1 MFDLFR
7 SREKSVRI
15 LLGALLLLVALSM
28 LTYLVPSYNTGS
40 SSSDTIIAEI
50 GKDDVI
56 TLPEVQRLIQN
67 TVRGRQLPPDIL
79 PTYIPSMVQQL
90 VTDRALAYEAAR
102 LGFQVTDADLADTI
116 RQSAPSLFQD
126 GRFVGKDAYASML
139 AQQNITIAD
148 FEADLRR
155 QVLMTRLREVAIEGT
170 IVTPLEIEQA
180 YRKKNEKIKIEYVKI
195 PNDKYRAEA
204 QPTIPEIQNFF
215 KANNARYQTPET
227 KNLAIL
233 IADPAKM
240 EQTATA
246 TDADLR
252 RMYTQNLDS
261 FRTPERVKVR
271 HILLKTDAKPA
282 SEEPKIKAKAEDL
295 LKQIRG
301 GADFAALAKKNSE
314 DTGSAAN
321 GGEYPGFVTRGQ
333 TVPEFEKAAFSLKP
347 GQTSDLVKTQYGY
360 HILQVLQH
368 EDARLRPFEEAKSE
382 LAVQGKKQSVND
394 AMNKIS
400 DTAQAALQKDPA
412 HPEKVAA
419 DLNMQL
425 LRVDGHMAGQNIK
438 EIGPSPDFDQAVA
451 TLKKGEPSQLL
462 ALVDNKIALVLV
474 TDVIPSRPQ
483 TFEEVQNRIRDTIT
497 QNRLTMVVQNHA
509 AELAEK
515 AKSMGGDLA
524 KAAKTMGLGVKTS
537 GEIDRSGS
545 VEGLGSATYVQ
556 EGFSRPDGTV
566 FGPISTPD
574 GTVVAKLLQ
583 HADPDLSKLPEQRVA
598 LLDEIKSQKA
608 RDRNSLFEAGLRDAL
623 IKQGK
628 IKIHQ
633 DVINRLLATYRGS
646 PTG

>member
-28 LTYLVPSYNTGS
+28 LTYLVPNYNTGS
-40 SSSDTIIAEI
+40 NSSDTVVAEI

-56 TLPEVQRLIQN
+56 TLMEVQRLIQN
-67 TVRGRQLPPDIL
+67 TVKGRQLPPDIL
-79 PTYIPSMVQQL
+79 PNYVPTMVDQL
-90 VTDRALAYEAAR
+90 VTERALAWEATR

-116 RQSAPSLFQD
+116 RQTAPGLFQD
-126 GRFVGKDAYASML
+126 GRFVGRDAYASML
-139 AQQNITIAD
+139 AQQGLSIAE

-155 QVLMTRLREVAIEGT
+155 QILLTRLRDVALEGT

-180 YRKKNEKIKIEYVKI
+180 YRKKNEKIKIEYVKVA
-195 PNDKYRAEA
+195 NDKYKAEV
-204 QPTIPEIQNFF
+204 QPNAEEMQAFF
-215 KANNARYQTPET
+215 KANNARFHTPET

-240 EQTATA
+240 EQAATP
-246 TDADLR
+246 TDVDLR
-252 RMYTQNLDS
+252 RMYSQNMDS
-261 FRTPERVKVR
+261 FRTPERIKVR
-271 HILLKTDAKPA
+271 HILLKTDGKPA
-282 SEEPKIKAKAEDL
+282 SEDAKIKAKAEDL

-301 GADFAALAKKNSE
+301 GADFAELAKKNSE
-314 DTGSAAN
+314 DTASAVN
-321 GGEYPGFVTRGQ
+321 GGAMPDWVTRGQ

-360 HILQVLQH
+360 HIIQVLQH
-368 EDARLRPFEEAKSE
+368 EDARLRPFEEAKGE
-382 LAVQGKKQSVND
+382 LAVQAKKQLVND

-400 DTAQAALQKDPA
+400 DTGQAALQKDAA

-425 LRVDGHMAGQNIK
+425 VRVDGYKAGQIVK
-438 EIGPSPDFDQAVA
+438 EIGPSPDFDPAVEA
-451 TLKKGEPSQLL
+451 LKKGEASQLL
-462 ALVDNKIALVLV
+462 ALADNKVALALVMEV
-474 TDVIPSRPQ
+474 TPPRPQ
-483 TFEEVQNRIRDTIT
+483 TFEEVQGQIRDTMV
-497 QNRLTMVVQNHA
+497 QNRLVMVVQNHA
-509 AELAEK
+509 KELVDK

-524 KAAKTMGLGVKTS
+524 KAAKSMGLEVKTS
-537 GEIDRSGS
+537 GEIDRSGT
-545 VEGLGSATYVQ
+545 VEGLGSATYIQ
-556 EGFSRPDGTV
+556 DGFGRPDGTV

-574 GTVVAKLLQ
+574 GVVVAKVLQ
-583 HADPDLSKLPEQRVA
+583 HADPDMSKLPEQRA
-598 LLDEIKSQKA
+598 TLRDEIKSQKA

-633 DVINRLLATYRGS
+633 DVINRLVAGYRG
-646 PTG
+646 

>member
-28 LTYLVPSYNTGS
+28 LTYLIPSYNTGS
-40 SSSDTIIAEI
+40 NTSDTIVAEI

-56 TLPEVQRLIQN
+56 TLPEVQKLIQN
-67 TVRGRQLPPDIL
+67 TVRGRQLPPEVVPNYV
-79 PTYIPSMVQQL
+79 PTMVDQM

-102 LGFQVTDADLADTI
+102 LGFQATDADVADTI
-116 RQSAPSLFQD
+116 RQMAPGLFQD
-126 GRFVGKDAYASML
+126 GKFVGKDAYASML
-139 AQQNITIAD
+139 AQQNITIAE
-148 FEADLRR
+148 FETDLRR
-155 QVLMTRLREVAIEGT
+155 QILITRLREVAMEGT

-195 PNDKYRAEA
+195 PNDKYRAEV
-204 QPTIPEIQNFF
+204 QPTAQDLQNFF
-215 KANNARYQTPET
+215 KANSARFQTAEM
-227 KNLAIL
+227 KSLAIL

-240 EQTATA
+240 EQTATP
-246 TDADLR
+246 TDADLQ
-252 RMYTQNLDS
+252 RMYSQNLDS

-271 HILLKTDAKPA
+271 HILLKTDGKPA
-282 SEEPKIKAKAEDL
+282 SEEPKIKVKAEDL

-321 GGEYPGFVTRGQ
+321 GGAMPDWVTRGQ

-360 HILQVLQH
+360 HIIQVLQH

-382 LAVQGKKQSVND
+382 LLVQAKKQAVND

-400 DTAQAALQKDPA
+400 DTAQTALQKDPA

-425 LRVDGHMAGQNIK
+425 VRVDGYAPGQTIK
-438 EIGPSPDFDQAVA
+438 EIGPNPDFGQAVA
-451 TLKKGEPSQLL
+451 ALKQGEVSQLL
-462 ALVDNKIALVLV
+462 ALPDNKVALALV
-474 TDVIPSRPQ
+474 TDVVPPRPQ
-483 TFEEVQNRIRDTIT
+483 TFEEVQNQIRDTIV
-497 QNRLTMVVQNHA
+497 QNRLTVAVQNHA
-509 AELAEK
+509 RELVDK

-524 KAAKTMGLGVKTS
+524 KAAKTMSLEVKTS

-545 VEGLGSATYVQ
+545 VEGLGSAGYIQ
-556 EGFSRPDGTV
+556 EGFTRPDGTV

-574 GTVVAKLLQ
+574 GTVVAKVIQ
-583 HADPDLSKLPEQRVA
+583 HADPDLSKLAEQRVA

-633 DVINRLLATYRGS
+633 DVINRLLASYRG
-646 PTG
+646 

>member
-7 SREKSVRI
+7 SRQKTVRI
-15 LLGALLLLVALSM
+15 FLGALLLLVALSM

-40 SSSDTIIAEI
+40 NTSDIIVAEI
-50 GKDDVI
+50 GKNDVI

-67 TVRGRQLPPDIL
+67 TVRGRQLPADVL
-79 PTYIPSMVQQL
+79 PTYIPTMVDQL
-90 VTDRALAYEAAR
+90 VTERALAYEAAR

-116 RQSAPSLFQD
+116 RQTAPGLFQD
-126 GRFVGKDAYASML
+126 GKFVGADAYAAML
-139 AQQNITIAD
+139 AQQNVTIGE
-148 FEADLRR
+148 FESDVRR
-155 QVLMTRLREVAIEGT
+155 QILISRLRDVALEGT

-180 YRKKNEKIKIEYVKI
+180 FRKKNEKIKIEYVKI
-195 PNDKYRAEA
+195 SNDKYRAEA
-204 QPTIPEIQNFF
+204 QPSAEEVQNFY

-240 EQTATA
+240 EQAATPA
-246 TDADLR
+246 DADLR
-252 RMYTQNLDS
+252 LMYNQNQAS

-271 HILLKTDAKPA
+271 HILLKTEGKPA

-301 GADFAALAKKNSE
+301 GADLAALAKKNSE

-321 GGEYPGFVTRGQ
+321 GGEYPGWVTRGQ
-333 TVPEFEKAAFSLKP
+333 TVPEFEQAAFSLKP

-368 EDARLRPFEEAKSE
+368 EDARLQPFEEAKSE
-382 LAVQGKKQSVND
+382 LAAQWKKQSAND

-400 DTAQAALQKDPA
+400 DTAQAVLQKDAA

-419 DLNMQL
+419 ALNMQL
-425 LRVDGHMAGQNIK
+425 VRVDGFAPGQTVK
-438 EIGPSPDFDQAVA
+438 EIGASPDFDQAVTGLA
-451 TLKKGEPSQLL
+451 KGEASQLL
-462 ALVDNKIALVLV
+462 ALSDHKVALVLV
-474 TDVIPSRPQ
+474 TDVTPPRPQ
-483 TFEEVQNRIRDTIT
+483 TFEEVQTKIRDAMV
-497 QNRLTMVVQNHA
+497 QSRLAAAVQNHA
-509 AELAEK
+509 RELVEK

-524 KAAKTMGLGVKTS
+524 KAAKPMGLEVKTS
-537 GEIDRSGS
+537 GEIDRSGT
-545 VEGLGSATYVQ
+545 VEGLGSANYVQ
-556 EGFSRPDGTV
+556 EGFTRPDGTV

-583 HADPDLSKLPEQRVA
+583 HVAPDLSKLPEQRVA
-598 LLDEIKSQKA
+598 LRDEIKSQKA
-608 RDRNSLFEAGLRDAL
+608 RERNSLFEAGLREAL
-623 IKQGK
+623 VKQGK

-633 DVINRLLATYRGS
+633 DVIDRLLAGYRG
-646 PTG
+646 

>member
-15 LLGALLLLVALSM
+15 LLGALLLLVAFSM
-28 LTYLVPSYNTGS
+28 LTYLVPNYNTGS
-40 SSSDTIIAEI
+40 NTSDTIVAEI
-50 GKDDVI
+50 GKNDVI

-67 TVRGRQLPPDIL
+67 TVRGRQLPPEVL
-79 PTYIPSMVQQL
+79 PNYVPTMVDQL
-90 VTDRALAYEAAR
+90 VTERALAYEAAR
-102 LGFQVTDADLADTI
+102 LGFTVTDADLADTI
-116 RQSAPSLFQD
+116 RQSAPGLFQD
-126 GRFVGKDAYASML
+126 GRFVGRDAYASML
-139 AQQNITIAD
+139 AQQNVTIAE

-155 QVLMTRLREVAIEGT
+155 QILINRLREVAIEGT

-195 PNDKYRAEA
+195 SNDKYRAEA
-204 QPTIPEIQNFF
+204 QPSAEELQTYYR
-215 KANNARYQTPET
+215 ANNARYQTSEM

-240 EQTATA
+240 EQTATPSD
-246 TDADLR
+246 TDLR
-252 RMYTQNLDS
+252 RMYSQNQES

-271 HILLKTDAKPA
+271 HILLKTDGKPA

-314 DTGSAAN
+314 DTGSAAS

-360 HILQVLQH
+360 HIIQVLQH

-382 LAVQGKKQSVND
+382 LAVQAKKQLVND

-412 HPEKVAA
+412 HPETVAA
-419 DLNMQL
+419 SLNMQL
-425 LRVDGHMAGQNIK
+425 VRVDGFTAGQTIK
-438 EIGPSPDFDQAVA
+438 EIGPSPDFEQAVA
-451 TLKKGEPSQLL
+451 GLKKGESSQLL
-462 ALVDNKIALVLV
+462 ALADNKVALALLLDV
-474 TDVIPSRPQ
+474 TPPRPQ
-483 TFEEVQNRIRDTIT
+483 TFEEVQSRIRDNIT
-497 QNRLTMVVQNHA
+497 QNRLVVAVQNHA
-509 AELAEK
+509 KELVDK
-515 AKSMGGDLA
+515 TRSMGGDLA
-524 KAAKTMGLGVKTS
+524 KAAKTMGLEVKTS
-537 GEIDRSGS
+537 GEIDRSGT
-545 VEGLGSATYVQ
+545 VEGLGSATYIQ
-556 EGFSRPDGTV
+556 EGFTRPDGAV

-574 GTVVAKLLQ
+574 ATVVAKVLQ

-598 LLDEIKSQKA
+598 LRDEIKSQKA

-623 IKQGK
+623 VKQGK

-633 DVINRLLATYRGS
+633 DVINRLLAGYRG
-646 PTG
+646 

>member
-28 LTYLVPSYNTGS
+28 LTYLIPSYNTGTDT
-40 SSSDTIIAEI
+40 SDMIVAEI
-50 GKDDVI
+50 GKNDVI

-67 TVRGRQLPPDIL
+67 TVRGRQLPPEIL
-79 PTYIPSMVQQL
+79 PNYVPTMVDQM
-90 VTDRALAYEAAR
+90 VTEHALAYEAAR

-116 RQSAPSLFQD
+116 RQSAPGLFQD
-126 GRFVGKDAYASML
+126 GKFVGKDAYASML
-139 AQQNITIAD
+139 AQQNVSIAE
-148 FEADLRR
+148 FESDLRR
-155 QVLMTRLREVAIEGT
+155 QILITRLREVAVEGT

-180 YRKKNEKIKIEYVKI
+180 FRKKNEKIKIEYVTLT
-195 PNDKYRAEA
+195 NDKYRAEV
-204 QPTIPEIQNFF
+204 QPTIEDMQNFF
-215 KANNARYQTPET
+215 KANNARYKTAET

-240 EQTATA
+240 EQTANP

-252 RMYTQNLDS
+252 RMYSQNLDS

-271 HILLKTDAKPA
+271 HILLKTDGKPA
-282 SEEPKIKAKAEDL
+282 SEEPQIKAKAEDL

-314 DTGSAAN
+314 DPASAVN

-360 HILQVLQH
+360 HIIQVLQH

-382 LAVQGKKQSVND
+382 LLAQAKKQAVND

-400 DTAQAALQKDPA
+400 DTAQTVLQKDPA

-425 LRVDGHMAGQNIK
+425 VRVDGYAAGQTIK
-438 EIGPSPDFDQAVA
+438 EIGPSPDFGQAVA
-451 TLKKGEPSQLL
+451 ALNKGEVSQLV
-462 ALVDNKIALVLV
+462 ALPDNKVVLALV
-474 TDVIPSRPQ
+474 TDVVAPRPQ
-483 TFEEVQNRIRDTIT
+483 TFEEVQSQIRDTIA
-497 QNRLTMVVQNHA
+497 QNRLTVAVQNHA
-509 AELAEK
+509 KELVEK

-524 KAAKTMGLGVKTS
+524 KAAKSMGLEVKTS
-537 GEIDRSGS
+537 GEIDRSGT
-545 VEGLGSATYVQ
+545 VPGLGSASYLQ

-574 GTVVAKLLQ
+574 GTVVAKVIA
-583 HADPDLSKLPEQRVA
+583 HVDPDLSKLPEQRVA
-598 LLDEIKSQKA
+598 LRDQIKSEKA
-608 RDRNSLFEAGLRDAL
+608 RDRNSLFETGLRDAL
-623 IKQGK
+623 VKQGK

-633 DVINRLLATYRGS
+633 DVINRLLASYRG
-646 PTG
+646 

>member
-28 LTYLVPSYNTGS
+28 LTYLVPNYNTGTNT
-40 SSSDTIIAEI
+40 SDTIIAEI

-56 TLPEVQRLIQN
+56 TLAEVQRLIQN

-79 PTYIPSMVQQL
+79 PNYVPTMVDQM
-90 VTDRALAYEAAR
+90 VTERALAYEATR

-116 RQSAPSLFQD
+116 RQTAPGLFQD
-126 GRFVGKDAYASML
+126 GKFVGTDAYANML
-139 AQQNITIAD
+139 AQQNISIAE
-148 FEADLRR
+148 FESDLRR
-155 QVLMTRLREVAIEGT
+155 QILITRLREVAIEGT

-195 PNDKYRAEA
+195 PNDKYRGEVQPSAEDM
-204 QPTIPEIQNFF
+204 QRFY
-215 KANNARYQTPET
+215 KANSARYVTPET
-227 KNLAIL
+227 KNLVIL

-240 EQTATA
+240 ELAATPA
-246 TDADLR
+246 DADLR
-252 RMYTQNLDS
+252 RLYSQNLDS

-271 HILLKTDAKPA
+271 HILLKTDGKPA

-314 DTGSAAN
+314 DTGSAVN
-321 GGEYPGFVTRGQ
+321 GGAMPDWVTRGQ

-360 HILQVLQH
+360 HIIQVLQH
-368 EDARLRPFEEAKSE
+368 EDARLQPFEEAKAP
-382 LAVQGKKQSVND
+382 LIVQAKKQLVND
-394 AMNKIS
+394 AMNRIS
-400 DTAQAALQKDPA
+400 DTGQAALQKDPA
-412 HPEKVAA
+412 HPETVAA
-419 DLNMQL
+419 GLNMQL
-425 LRVDGHMAGQNIK
+425 VRVDGFAAGQPIK
-438 EIGPSPDFDQAVA
+438 EVGASPDFEQAVA
-451 TLKKGEPSQLL
+451 ALKKGEASQLV
-462 ALVDNKIALVLV
+462 ALPDNKVALVLV
-474 TDVIPSRPQ
+474 TDVTPPRPQ
-483 TFEEVQNRIRDTIT
+483 TFEEVQSKIRDSIA
-497 QNRLTMVVQNHA
+497 QNRLVVAVQNHA
-509 AELAEK
+509 KELVEK

-524 KAAKTMGLGVKTS
+524 KAAKTMGLEAKTS
-537 GEIDRSGS
+537 GDLDRSGS
-545 VEGLGSATYVQ
+545 VEGLGAASYVQ

-574 GTVVAKLLQ
+574 GVVVAKVLQ
-583 HADPDLSKLPEQRVA
+583 HTDPDLSKLPEQRVA
-598 LLDEIKSQKA
+598 LRDEIKSQKG
-608 RDRNSLFEAGLRDAL
+608 RDRDSLFEAGLRDAL

-633 DVINRLLATYRGS
+633 DVINRLLASYRS
-646 PTG
+646 

>member
-15 LLGALLLLVALSM
+15 LLGALLVLVALSM

-40 SSSDTIIAEI
+40 NTSDTIVAEI

-56 TLPEVQRLIQN
+56 TLPEVQTLIRN
-67 TVRGRQLPPDIL
+67 TVRGRQLPPDVL
-79 PTYIPSMVQQL
+79 PNYVPTMVDQM
-90 VTDRALAYEAAR
+90 VTEHALAYEAAR

-116 RQSAPSLFQD
+116 RRSAPGLFQD

-139 AQQNITIAD
+139 AQQNVTIAE
-148 FEADLRR
+148 FESDLRR
-155 QVLMTRLREVAIEGT
+155 QILITRLREVAMEGT

-195 PNDKYRAEA
+195 PNDKYRAEV
-204 QPTIPEIQNFF
+204 QPAMEDLQNFF
-215 KANNARYQTPET
+215 KANNARYRTPET

-240 EQTATA
+240 EQAATPA
-246 TDADLR
+246 DADLR
-252 RMYTQNLDS
+252 RMYSQNLDS

-271 HILLKTDAKPA
+271 HILLKTEGKPA
-282 SEEPKIKAKAEDL
+282 SEEPKIKAQAEDL

-301 GADFAALAKKNSE
+301 GADFAALAKKYSE
-314 DTGSAAN
+314 DPGSAAN
-321 GGEYPGFVTRGQ
+321 GGEYPSFVTRGQ
-333 TVPEFEKAAFSLKP
+333 TVPEFEKAAFSLKQ
-347 GQTSDLVKTQYGY
+347 GQTSDLVRTQYGY
-360 HILQVLQH
+360 HIIQVLQH

-382 LAVQGKKQSVND
+382 LTVQAKKQLVND
-394 AMNKIS
+394 AMNRIS

-412 HPEKVAA
+412 HPEKAAA

-425 LRVDGHMAGQNIK
+425 VRVDGYAAGQNVK

-451 TLKKGEPSQLL
+451 TLKKGEASQLL
-462 ALVDNKIALVLV
+462 GLVANKVALVLV
-474 TDVIPSRPQ
+474 TDVVPSQPQ
-483 TFEEVQNRIRDTIT
+483 TFEEVQNQIRDAIV
-497 QNRLTMVVQNHA
+497 QNRLAVAVQNHA
-509 AELAEK
+509 RELVEK

-524 KAAKTMGLGVKTS
+524 KAAKTMGLEVKTS
-537 GEIDRSGS
+537 GEIDRSGT
-545 VEGLGSATYVQ
+545 VEGLGSAAYVQ

-574 GTVVAKLLQ
+574 ATVAAKVLQ
-583 HADPDLSKLPEQRVA
+583 HVDPDLSKLPEQRVA
-598 LLDEIKSQKA
+598 LRDEIKSQKA
-608 RDRNSLFEAGLRDAL
+608 RDRNSLFETGLRDAL
-623 IKQGK
+623 VKQGK

-633 DVINRLLATYRGS
+633 DVINRLLASYRG
-646 PTG
+646 

>member
-7 SREKSVRI
+7 SRQKTVRI
-15 LLGALLLLVALSM
+15 FLGALLLLVALSM

-40 SSSDTIIAEI
+40 NTSDTIIAEI

-56 TLPEVQRLIQN
+56 TVPEVQRLIQN
-67 TVRGRQLPPDIL
+67 TVRGRQLPAEVL
-79 PTYIPSMVQQL
+79 PTYIPTMVDQL
-90 VTDRALAYEAAR
+90 VTERAMAYESAR

-116 RQSAPSLFQD
+116 RQTAPALFQD
-126 GRFVGKDAYASML
+126 GRFVGADTYAAML
-139 AQQNITIAD
+139 AQQNLTIGE
-148 FEADLRR
+148 FESDLRR
-155 QVLMTRLREVAIEGT
+155 QILISRLRDVAMEGT

-180 YRKKNEKIKIEYVKI
+180 FRKRNEKIKIEYVKI

-204 QPTIPEIQNFF
+204 QPSAEEVQNFY
-215 KANNARYQTPET
+215 KANTLRYQTPAT

-240 EQTATA
+240 EQTATPA
-246 TDADLR
+246 DADLR
-252 RMYTQNLDS
+252 RMYSQNQES

-271 HILLKTDAKPA
+271 HILLKTEGKPA
-282 SEEPKIKAKAEDL
+282 SEEPKIEAKAEDL

-314 DTGSAAN
+314 DPGSAAN
-321 GGEYPGFVTRGQ
+321 GGEYPGWVTRGQ

-360 HILQVLQH
+360 HIIQVLQH
-368 EDARLRPFEEAKSE
+368 EDAGLRPFEEAKSE
-382 LAVQGKKQSVND
+382 LAAQWKKQSVSD

-419 DLNMQL
+419 TLNMQL
-425 LRVDGHMAGQNIK
+425 VRVDGFAPGQTIK

-451 TLKKGEPSQLL
+451 GLAKGEASQLL
-462 ALVDNKIALVLV
+462 ALADNKVALVLV
-474 TDVIPSRPQ
+474 TDVKPPRPQ
-483 TFEEVQNRIRDTIT
+483 AFEEVQNKIRDALV
-497 QNRLTMVVQNHA
+497 QNRLAVAVQNHA
-509 AELAEK
+509 SELVEK

-524 KAAKTMGLGVKTS
+524 KAAKSMGLEVKTS
-537 GEIDRSGS
+537 GDIDRSGT
-545 VEGLGSATYVQ
+545 VEGLGSANYVQ
-556 EGFSRPDGTV
+556 EGFTRPDGTV

-574 GTVVAKLLQ
+574 ATVVAKLLQ
-583 HADPDLSKLPEQRVA
+583 HVDPDLSKLPEQRVA
-598 LLDEIKSQKA
+598 LRDEIKSQKA
-608 RDRNSLFEAGLRDAL
+608 RDRDSLFEAGLRQAL

-633 DVINRLLATYRGS
+633 DVIDRLLAGYRG
-646 PTG
+646 

>member
-40 SSSDTIIAEI
+40 SSSDMIVAEI

-56 TLPEVQRLIQN
+56 TLQEVQTLIQN
-67 TVRGRQLPPDIL
+67 TMRGRQLPADVL
-79 PTYIPSMVQQL
+79 PTYLPTMVDQL
-90 VTDRALAYEAAR
+90 VTDRALAYEATR

-116 RQSAPSLFQD
+116 RQTAPGLFQD
-126 GRFVGKDAYASML
+126 GRFVGKDAYAAML
-139 AQQNITIAD
+139 AQQNVTIAE
-148 FEADLRR
+148 FESDLRR
-155 QVLMTRLREVAIEGT
+155 QILINRLREVAIEGT

-180 YRKKNEKIKIEYVKI
+180 YRRKNEKIKIEYVKI
-195 PNDKYRAEA
+195 PNDNYRAEA
-204 QPTIPEIQNFF
+204 QPTGAEMQNYF

-240 EQTATA
+240 EQAATP

-252 RMYTQNLDS
+252 HMYSQNLDS

-271 HILLKTDAKPA
+271 HILLKTEGKPA
-282 SEEPKIKAKAEDL
+282 SEEPKIKAQAEDL

-314 DTGSAAN
+314 DPGSAAN
-321 GGEYPGFVTRGQ
+321 GGEYPGWVTRGQ
-333 TVPEFEKAAFSLKP
+333 TVPEFEKTAFSLKP

-360 HILQVLQH
+360 HIIQVLQH
-368 EDARLRPFEEAKSE
+368 EDARLQPFEEAKND
-382 LAVQGKKQSVND
+382 LTAQWKKQSGSD

-425 LRVDGHMAGQNIK
+425 VRVDGHAAGQTIK
-438 EIGPSPDFDQAVA
+438 EIGPSPDFDQAVE
-451 TLKKGEPSQLL
+451 TLKKGEASQLL
-462 ALVDNKIALVLV
+462 ALPGNKVALALV
-474 TDVIPSRPQ
+474 TDATPPRPQ
-483 TFEEVQNRIRDTIT
+483 TFEEVQDQIRETLV
-497 QNRLTMVVQNHA
+497 QGRLTTAVQNHA
-509 AELAEK
+509 RELVEK
-515 AKSMGGDLA
+515 AKSMGGDLE
-524 KAAKTMGLGVKTS
+524 KAAKAMGLEVKTS

-545 VEGLGSATYVQ
+545 VEGLGSATYLQ
-556 EGFSRPDGTV
+556 EGFTRPDGTV

-574 GTVVAKLLQ
+574 ATVVAKVIQ
-583 HADPDLSKLPEQRVA
+583 HVDPDMSKLPEQRA
-598 LLDEIKSQKA
+598 TLRDEIKSQKA

-623 IKQGK
+623 VKQGK

-633 DVINRLLATYRGS
+633 DVINRLLASYRG
-646 PTG
+646 

>member
-15 LLGALLLLVALSM
+15 FLGALLLLVALSM

-40 SSSDTIIAEI
+40 STSDTIVAEI

-56 TLPEVQRLIQN
+56 TQTEVQTLIRN
-67 TVRGRQLPPDIL
+67 TVKGRQLPPEVLPNYL
-79 PTYIPSMVQQL
+79 PTMVDQL
-90 VTDRALAYEAAR
+90 VTDHALAYEAER
-102 LGFQVTDADLADTI
+102 LGFQVTDADLADAI
-116 RQSAPSLFQD
+116 RQTVPSLFQD
-126 GRFVGKDAYASML
+126 GKFVGKDAYAAML
-139 AQQNITIAD
+139 AEQNITIGE
-148 FEADLRR
+148 FEADMRR
-155 QVLMTRLREVAIEGT
+155 QILITRLREVAIEGT

-195 PNDKYRAEA
+195 PNDKYRAEV
-204 QPTIPEIQNFF
+204 QPAAEDMQTYF
-215 KANNARYQTPET
+215 KANSARYKTAET

-233 IADPAKM
+233 IGDPGRM
-240 EQTATA
+240 EQAATP

-252 RMYTQNLDS
+252 RLYSQNQDS

-271 HILLKTDAKPA
+271 HILLKTEGKPA
-282 SEEPKIKAKAEDL
+282 SDEPKIKARAEDL

-301 GADFAALAKKNSE
+301 GADFAALAKQNSE
-314 DTGSAAN
+314 DPGSAVN
-321 GGEYPGFVTRGQ
+321 GGSMPDWVTRGQ

-360 HILQVLQH
+360 HIIQVPQH
-368 EDARLRPFEEAKSE
+368 EDARLRPFEEAKGE
-382 LAVQGKKQSVND
+382 LMVQAKKQLVDD
-394 AMNKIS
+394 AMNKVS

-425 LRVDGHMAGQNIK
+425 VSVNGYVPGQTIK
-438 EIGPSPDFDQAVA
+438 EIGPSPDLDQAVA
-451 TLKKGEPSQLL
+451 TLKKGEASPLV
-462 ALVDNKIALVLV
+462 ALKDNKVALAVV
-474 TDVIPSRPQ
+474 TDVTPPRQQ
-483 TFEEVQNRIRDTIT
+483 TFEEVQNQIRETFV
-497 QNRLTMVVQNHA
+497 QNKLTAAVQNHA
-509 AELAEK
+509 KELVEK

-524 KAAKTMGLGVKTS
+524 KAAKSMGLEVKTS
-537 GEIDRSGS
+537 DEIDRSGS

-556 EGFSRPDGTV
+556 EGFTRPDGTV

-574 GTVVAKLLQ
+574 GTVVAKVIE
-583 HADPDLSKLPEQRVA
+583 HVDPDMSKLPEQRAA
-598 LLDEIKSQKA
+598 LRDSIKSEKA
-608 RDRNSLFEAGLRDAL
+608 RDRNSLFEAGLREAL

-633 DVINRLLATYRGS
+633 EVINRLIASFRG
-646 PTG
+646 

>member
-40 SSSDTIIAEI
+40 NASDMIVAEI

-79 PTYIPSMVQQL
+79 PTYIPTMVDQM
-90 VTDRALAYEAAR
+90 VTDHALAYEATR
-102 LGFQVTDADLADTI
+102 LGFQVTDADVAETI
-116 RQSAPSLFQD
+116 RQEAPNLFQD
-126 GRFVGKDAYASML
+126 GRFVGKDAYAAML
-139 AQQNITIAD
+139 AQQNVTIAE
-148 FEADLRR
+148 FESDLRR
-155 QVLMTRLREVAIEGT
+155 QLLITRLREVAIEGT

-195 PNDKYRAEA
+195 PNDKYRAEV
-204 QPTIPEIQNFF
+204 QPTTEEMQNFF
-215 KANNARYQTPET
+215 KANNARFQTAET
-227 KNLAIL
+227 KDLAIL

-240 EQTATA
+240 EQAATP

-252 RMYTQNLDS
+252 RMYSQNLDS

-271 HILLKTDAKPA
+271 HILLKTEGKPA
-282 SEEPKIKAKAEDL
+282 SEEPAIRAKAEDL

-314 DTGSAAN
+314 DTASAAN
-321 GGEYPGFVTRGQ
+321 GGEYPGWVTRGQ

-360 HILQVLQH
+360 HIIQVLQH
-368 EDARLRPFEEAKSE
+368 QDARLQPFEEVKSE
-382 LAVQGKKQSVND
+382 LATQWKKQSAND

-412 HPEKVAA
+412 NLEKVAA
-419 DLNMQL
+419 DLDMQL
-425 LRVDGHMAGQNIK
+425 VRVNGHAAGQLVK
-438 EIGPSPDFDQAVA
+438 EIGPNPDFDQAVA
-451 TLKKGEPSQLL
+451 GLKKGEASQLL
-462 ALVDNKIALVLV
+462 VLPDNKVGLVLV
-474 TDVIPSRPQ
+474 TDVTPPRPE
-483 TFEEVQNRIRDTIT
+483 TFEEVQNQIRDTIT

-509 AELAEK
+509 KELVEK

-524 KAAKTMGLGVKTS
+524 KAAKTMGLEVKTS

-545 VEGLGSATYVQ
+545 VEGLGSASYVQ
-556 EGFSRPDGTV
+556 EGFTRPDGTV

-574 GTVVAKLLQ
+574 GTVVAKVLQ
-583 HADPDLSKLPEQRVA
+583 HVDPDMSKLPEQRVT
-598 LLDEIKSQKA
+598 LRDEIKSQKA

-633 DVINRLLATYRGS
+633 DVINRLLASYRG
-646 PTG
+646 

>member
-28 LTYLVPSYNTGS
+28 LTYLIPSYNTGS
-40 SSSDTIIAEI
+40 STSDMIVAEI

-56 TLPEVQRLIQN
+56 TVPEVQTLIQN
-67 TVRGRQLPPDIL
+67 TVRGRQLPPEVL
-79 PTYIPSMVQQL
+79 PTYLPTMVDQM
-90 VTDRALAYEAAR
+90 VTDRAVAYEAAR

-116 RQSAPSLFQD
+116 RQTAPGLFQD
-126 GRFVGKDAYASML
+126 GKFVGKDAYAAML
-139 AQQNITIAD
+139 AQQNITIEQ
-148 FEADLRR
+148 FESDLRR
-155 QVLMTRLREVAIEGT
+155 QLLITRLREVAIEGT

-195 PNDKYRAEA
+195 PNDKYRSEV
-204 QPTIPEIQNFF
+204 QPTAEEMQGFF

-227 KNLAIL
+227 RNLAIL

-240 EQTATA
+240 EQSATP
-246 TDADLR
+246 TDTDLQ
-252 RMYTQNLDS
+252 RMYSQNQDS

-271 HILLKTDAKPA
+271 HILLKTEGKPA
-282 SEEPKIKAKAEDL
+282 SEEPKIKARAEDL

-314 DTGSAAN
+314 DPGSAAN
-321 GGEYPGFVTRGQ
+321 GGEYPGWVTRGQ
-333 TVPEFEKAAFSLKP
+333 TVPEFEKTAFSLKA
-347 GQTSDLVKTQYGY
+347 GQISDLVKTQYGY
-360 HILQVLQH
+360 HIIQVLQH
-368 EDARLRPFEEAKSE
+368 EDARLRPFEEAKGE
-382 LAVQGKKQSVND
+382 LAAQWKKQHVND
-394 AMNKIS
+394 VMDQIS

-412 HPEKVAA
+412 HPDKVAA

-425 LRVDGHMAGQNIK
+425 VRVDGYVAGQTVK
-438 EIGPSPDFDQAVA
+438 EIGSSADFDQAVA
-451 TLKKGEPSQLL
+451 TLKKGEASQLVTL
-462 ALVDNKIALVLV
+462 SGNKVAVALV
-474 TDVIPSRPQ
+474 TDVVPSRPQ
-483 TFEEVQNRIRDTIT
+483 TFEEVQNQIRDLMV
-497 QNRLTMVVQNHA
+497 QNRLTLAVQEHA
-509 AELAEK
+509 KVLVDK

-524 KAAKTMGLGVKTS
+524 TAAKTMGLEVKTS

-545 VEGLGSATYVQ
+545 VEGLGSASYIQ
-556 EGFSRPDGTV
+556 EGFTRPDGAV

-583 HADPDLSKLPEQRVA
+583 HVAPDLSKLPEQRVA
-598 LLDEIKSQKA
+598 LRDEIKSQKA

-633 DVINRLLATYRGS
+633 DVINRLLASYRG
-646 PTG
+646 

>member
-28 LTYLVPSYNTGS
+28 LTYLVPSYNTGTNT
-40 SSSDTIIAEI
+40 SDMIVAEI

-67 TVRGRQLPPDIL
+67 TVHGRQLPPDIL
-79 PTYIPSMVQQL
+79 PTYVPTMVDQL

-126 GRFVGKDAYASML
+126 GRFVGKDAYAAML
-139 AQQNITIAD
+139 AQQNITIAE
-148 FEADLRR
+148 FESDLRR
-155 QVLMTRLREVAIEGT
+155 QILITRLREVAIEGT

-195 PNDKYRAEA
+195 PNDKYRGEV
-204 QPTIPEIQNFF
+204 QPTIEEIQSFF
-215 KANNARYQTPET
+215 KANNARYQTAET

-240 EQTATA
+240 EQAATPA
-246 TDADLR
+246 DADLR
-252 RMYTQNLDS
+252 RMYSQNLDS

-271 HILLKTDAKPA
+271 HILLKTEGKPA
-282 SEEPKIKAKAEDL
+282 SEEPKIRAKAEDL

-314 DTGSAAN
+314 DPGSAAN
-321 GGEYPGFVTRGQ
+321 GGEYPGWVTRGQ
-333 TVPEFEKAAFSLKP
+333 TVPEFEQAAFSLKP
-347 GQTSDLVKTQYGY
+347 GQTSDLIKTQYGY
-360 HILQVLQH
+360 HIIQVLQH
-368 EDARLRPFEEAKSE
+368 EDARLRPFEETKSE
-382 LAVQGKKQSVND
+382 LTVQWKKQHVND
-394 AMNKIS
+394 VMNQIS
-400 DTAQAALQKDPA
+400 DVAQAALQKDPA

-425 LRVDGHMAGQNIK
+425 VRVDGHVAGQLVK
-438 EIGPSPDFDQAVA
+438 EIGPNPEFDQAIA
-451 TLKKGEPSQLL
+451 TLKKGEASQLL
-462 ALVDNKIALVLV
+462 VLPDNKAGLALVM
-474 TDVIPSRPQ
+474 DVIPSRPQ
-483 TFEEVQNRIRDTIT
+483 TFEEVQNRIRDTIA
-497 QNRLTMVVQNHA
+497 QNRLTVAVQNHA
-509 AELAEK
+509 KELVEK

-524 KAAKTMGLGVKTS
+524 KAAKSTGLDVKTS

-545 VEGLGSATYVQ
+545 VEGVGSASYVQ
-556 EGFSRPDGTV
+556 EGFTRPDGTV
-566 FGPISTPD
+566 FGPISAPD
-574 GTVVAKLLQ
+574 GTVVAKVIQ
-583 HADPDLSKLPEQRVA
+583 HIDPDMSKLPEQRVT
-598 LLDEIKSQKA
+598 LRDEIKSQKA

-623 IKQGK
+623 VKQGK

-633 DVINRLLATYRGS
+633 DVINRLLASYRG
-646 PTG
+646 

>member
-28 LTYLVPSYNTGS
+28 LTYLIPSYNTGS
-40 SSSDTIIAEI
+40 STSDMIVAEI

-56 TLPEVQRLIQN
+56 TVPEVQTLIQN
-67 TVRGRQLPPDIL
+67 TVRGRQLPPEVL
-79 PTYIPSMVQQL
+79 PTYLPTMVDQM
-90 VTDRALAYEAAR
+90 VTDRAVAYEAAR

-116 RQSAPSLFQD
+116 RQTAPGLFQD
-126 GRFVGKDAYASML
+126 GKFVGKDAYAAML
-139 AQQNITIAD
+139 AQQNITIEQ
-148 FEADLRR
+148 FESDLRR
-155 QVLMTRLREVAIEGT
+155 QLLITRLREVAIEGT

-195 PNDKYRAEA
+195 PNDKYRSEV
-204 QPTIPEIQNFF
+204 QPTAEEMQGFF

-227 KNLAIL
+227 RNLAIL

-240 EQTATA
+240 EQSATP
-246 TDADLR
+246 TDTDLQ
-252 RMYTQNLDS
+252 RMYSQNQDS

-271 HILLKTDAKPA
+271 HILLKTEGKPA
-282 SEEPKIKAKAEDL
+282 SEEPKIKARAEDL

-314 DTGSAAN
+314 DPGSAAN
-321 GGEYPGFVTRGQ
+321 GGEYPGWVTRGQ
-333 TVPEFEKAAFSLKP
+333 TVPEFEKTAFSLKA
-347 GQTSDLVKTQYGY
+347 GQISDLVKTQYGY
-360 HILQVLQH
+360 HIIQVLQH
-368 EDARLRPFEEAKSE
+368 EDARLRPFEEAKGE
-382 LAVQGKKQSVND
+382 LAAQWKKQHVND
-394 AMNKIS
+394 VMDQIS

-412 HPEKVAA
+412 HPDKVAA
-419 DLNMQL
+419 DLNMEL
-425 LRVDGHMAGQNIK
+425 VRVDGYVAGQTVK
-438 EIGPSPDFDQAVA
+438 EIGSSADFDQAVA
-451 TLKKGEPSQLL
+451 TLKKGEASQLVTL
-462 ALVDNKIALVLV
+462 SGNKVAVALV
-474 TDVIPSRPQ
+474 TDVVPSRPQ
-483 TFEEVQNRIRDTIT
+483 TFEEVQNQIRDLMV
-497 QNRLTMVVQNHA
+497 QNRLTLAVQEHA
-509 AELAEK
+509 KVLVDK

-524 KAAKTMGLGVKTS
+524 TAAKTMGLEVKTS

-545 VEGLGSATYVQ
+545 VEGLGSASYIQ
-556 EGFSRPDGTV
+556 EGFTRPDGAV

-574 GTVVAKLLQ
+574 GTVVAKVIQ

-598 LLDEIKSQKA
+598 LRDEIKSQKA

-633 DVINRLLATYRGS
+633 DVINRLLASYRG
-646 PTG
+646 

>member
-40 SSSDTIIAEI
+40 SSSDTIVAEI

-67 TVRGRQLPPDIL
+67 TVRGRQLPPDVL
-79 PTYIPSMVQQL
+79 PTYIPTMVQQL

-126 GRFVGKDAYASML
+126 GKFVGRDVYASML
-139 AQQNITIAD
+139 AQQNVTIAE

-155 QVLMTRLREVAIEGT
+155 QVLITRLREVAIEGT

-204 QPTIPEIQNFF
+204 QPTIQEMQNFF
-215 KANNARYQTPET
+215 KANTARYHTPET

-233 IADPAKM
+233 IADPAKL
-240 EQTATA
+240 EQAVTP

-271 HILLKTDAKPA
+271 HILLKTDGKPA

-314 DTGSAAN
+314 DTGSAAS

-360 HILQVLQH
+360 HIIQVLEHQ
-368 EDARLRPFEEAKSE
+368 DARLRPFDEVKAD
-382 LAVQGKKQSVND
+382 LATQWKKQRVND
-394 AMNKIS
+394 ILENVS
-400 DTAQAALQKDPA
+400 DKAQTALQKNTT

-419 DLNMQL
+419 DFNMQ
-425 LRVDGHMAGQNIK
+425 VVKADGVAPGQAYP
-438 EIGPSPDFDQAVA
+438 EIGTNSDFDQSVSG
-451 TLKKGEPSQLL
+451 LKVGEASQ
-462 ALVDNKIALVLV
+462 
-474 TDVIPSRPQ
+474 P
-483 TFEEVQNRIRDTIT
+483 
-497 QNRLTMVVQNHA
+497 
-509 AELAEK
+509 
-515 AKSMGGDLA
+515 
-524 KAAKTMGLGVKTS
+524 
-537 GEIDRSGS
+537 
-545 VEGLGSATYVQ
+545 
-556 EGFSRPDGTV
+556 
-566 FGPISTPD
+566 
-574 GTVVAKLLQ
+574 
-583 HADPDLSKLPEQRVA
+583 VA
-598 LLDEIKSQKA
+598 LPGNKVALAVVTGIVPPRPSTFDEVKDQI
-608 RDRNSLFEAGLRDAL
+608 
-623 IKQGK
+623 
-628 IKIHQ
+628 
-633 DVINRLLATYRGS
+633 
-646 PTG
+646 

>member
-28 LTYLVPSYNTGS
+28 LTYLVPNYNTGS
-40 SSSDTIIAEI
+40 NTSDMIIAEI

-67 TVRGRQLPPDIL
+67 TVKGRQLPPDVL
-79 PTYIPSMVQQL
+79 PTYVPTLVDQMV
-90 VTDRALAYEAAR
+90 TERALAYEAAR

-116 RQSAPSLFQD
+116 RQSAPALFQD
-126 GRFVGKDAYASML
+126 GRFVGADAYAAML
-139 AQQNITIAD
+139 AQQNITIAE
-148 FEADLRR
+148 FESDLRR
-155 QVLMTRLREVAIEGT
+155 QILITRLRDVAIEGT

-204 QPTIPEIQNFF
+204 QPTAEELQNFYR
-215 KANNARYQTPET
+215 ANNARYQTPET

-240 EQTATA
+240 EQAATPA
-246 TDADLR
+246 DADLR
-252 RMYTQNLDS
+252 LMYNQNQAS

-271 HILLKTDAKPA
+271 HILLKTEGKPA
-282 SEEPKIKAKAEDL
+282 SEEPKIKAQAEDL

-333 TVPEFEKAAFSLKP
+333 TVPEFEKAAFSLKQ

-360 HILQVLQH
+360 HIIQVLQH
-368 EDARLRPFEEAKSE
+368 EDARLRPFEEAKTE
-382 LAVQGKKQSVND
+382 LMAQAKKQIAND

-400 DTAQAALQKDPA
+400 DTAQAELQKDPA

-425 LRVDGHMAGQNIK
+425 VRVDGYTLGQPVK
-438 EIGPSPDFDQAVA
+438 EIGPSPDFDPAVEA
-451 TLKKGEPSQLL
+451 LK
-462 ALVDNKIALVLV
+462 
-474 TDVIPSRPQ
+474 
-483 TFEEVQNRIRDTIT
+483 
-497 QNRLTMVVQNHA
+497 
-509 AELAEK
+509 
-515 AKSMGGDLA
+515 
-524 KAAKTMGLGVKTS
+524 
-537 GEIDRSGS
+537 
-545 VEGLGSATYVQ
+545 
-556 EGFSRPDGTV
+556 
-566 FGPISTPD
+566 
-574 GTVVAKLLQ
+574 
-583 HADPDLSKLPEQRVA
+583 
-598 LLDEIKSQKA
+598 
-608 RDRNSLFEAGLRDAL
+608 
-623 IKQGK
+623 
-628 IKIHQ
+628 
-633 DVINRLLATYRGS
+633 
-646 PTG
+646 